1 MTPALPDLPAV
12 EVQIVEMTNA
22 FRAEEKLG
30 AVKPNR
36 QLENAARAYAEYLA
50 RTDKFAHDADGRQ
63 PAERVRTAGYQY
75 CQVAENL
82 ASSLDSR
89 GFTNSELSSQTME
102 GWINSPGHRR
112 NLLAPHVTDIGVAV
126 VRAPDKH
133 PKFIS
138 VQLFGRPQSAQYTFQ
153 VSNTAKAEVTYE
165 FAGESHEIK
174 PGYAARHGACLPGE
188 IVFTAIAKK
197 TGNVKGTFEASDGQV
212 YVVSANRGGGLEV
225 SVEQK
230 RTLSRSSSS
239 KPSASS
245 RPASAPPRANFI
257 PLPER
262 APAR

>member
-1 MTPALPDLPAV
+1 MTPTLPDIPAV
-12 EVQIVEMTNA
+12 EVQIVELTNA

-30 AVKPNR
+30 AVKRNR

-63 PAERVRTAGYQY
+63 PAERVSSAGYKY

-82 ASSLDSR
+82 ALSLDSR
-89 GFTNSELSSQTME
+89 GFTNNELATQTME

-112 NLLAPHVTDIGVAV
+112 NLLAKHVTDIGVAV

-138 VQLFGRPQSAQYTFQ
+138 VQLFGRPQAAQYTFQ
-153 VSNTAKAEVTYE
+153 VSNTAKSEVTYQ

-188 IVFTAIAKK
+188 IVFTDIAKSSA
-197 TGNVKGTFEASDGQV
+197 NVKGTFEAADGQV
-212 YVVSANRGGGLEV
+212 YVIAARRSGGIEV

-230 RTLSRSSSS
+230 RTLSRSSG
-239 KPSASS
+239 KPPSRASE
-245 RPASAPPRANFI
+245 PARTLPRNSFI